1 MRRFVYGKL
10 APSDPV
16 KTETVFDTKQARYLL
31 LNLGFRDSIK
41 RIYGCI
47 IHVDIINIP
56 LVKIKNCC

>member
-16 KTETVFDTKQARYLL
+16 KTETVFDTKQYHYLL
-31 LNLGFRDSIK
+31 FHLVWSDSIT